1 MAKVLVGLSG
11 GVDSAVA
18 AALLIEQGHEVTA
31 GYMKNWIN
39 AEGIP
44 GSSVYKEQYFDGIF
58 DEVIAS
64 RGFQRL
70 FPAERLKAFRA
81 SFTELKGNR
90 ATCAQVVALPQ
101 TVLLADRPALDRVV
115 EAFARLQ
122 SQSAALV
129 AAKLKA

>member
-1 MAKVLVGLSG
+1 MQDVYFFERVG
-11 GVDSAVA
+11 V
-18 AALLIEQGHEVTA
+18 
-31 GYMKNWIN
+31 N
-39 AEGIP
+39 AEGKVQGRFRWSGEAPKILHRLKVSGIGLP
-44 GSSVYKEQYFDGIF
+44 DGIF

-81 SFTELKGNR
+81 SFHELKGNR
-90 ATCAQVVALPQ
+90 ETCASVVALPQ

-122 SQSAALV
+122 ARSADLV
-129 AAKLKA
+129 AEIGRAHV